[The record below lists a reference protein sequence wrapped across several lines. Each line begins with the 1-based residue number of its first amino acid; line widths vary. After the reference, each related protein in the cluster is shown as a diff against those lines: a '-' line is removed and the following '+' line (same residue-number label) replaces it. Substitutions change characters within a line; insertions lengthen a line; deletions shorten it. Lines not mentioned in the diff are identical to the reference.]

1 MWEVYRS
8 NCRMA
13 VDTCDWSLV
22 SFKHLTDSSFAVL
35 EYITKV
41 NLSGNH
47 TSTDRESTE
56 MQFKYSHKKIF
67 CCFVWPL
74 PCCKRLYH
82 NGSQKIRLEYGP
94 WLQHVF
100 PANLKYH
107 DTPQEE
113 ETNSAGTSPHIWL
126 HCSPSNSYNFHS
138 YKEQNPVL
146 RNEHETPTDLTEVAS
161 TLGTQGT
168 DTNP

>member
-47 TSTDRESTE
+47 TSTDRDSTE
-56 MQFKYSHKKIF
+56 MQFKYSHEKIF
-67 CCFVWPL
+67 CCFVWTL
-74 PCCKRLYH
+74 PCCKRLH
-82 NGSQKIRLEYGP
+82 QNRSQKIRLEYGP

-100 PANLKYH
+100 PANLKCH
-107 DTPQEE
+107 DMPQEE
-113 ETNSAGTSPHIWL
+113 ETNSAGTSPTFG
-126 HCSPSNSYNFHS
+126 YT
-138 YKEQNPVL
+138 VL
-146 RNEHETPTDLTEVAS
+146 QAIAKTSIHTKNKIQSSGMSMKLPLT
-161 TLGTQGT
+161 
-168 DTNP
+168 